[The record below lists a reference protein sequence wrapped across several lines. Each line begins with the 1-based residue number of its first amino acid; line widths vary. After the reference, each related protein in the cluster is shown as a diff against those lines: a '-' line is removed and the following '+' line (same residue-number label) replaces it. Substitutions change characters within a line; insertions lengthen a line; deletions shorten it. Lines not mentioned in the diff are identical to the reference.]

1 MTIRGNQVQL
11 FITRPSISP
20 LAFYLLSIRGHCY
33 PLNPLPFFTALPSK
47 KREWRPRLP
56 RKAAVLLTVSGEA
69 TKAVAIKEARSKLKL
84 ESFEIPY
91 LLPKRTANGNFL
103 LEVPGK
109 DVGQKADR
117 LFERMAGILKEM
129 EVVRVSRPPTKPAEL
144 RERGLEGSATFNR
157 LRRLL
162 PPRGAARFRRS
173 RP

>member
-1 MTIRGNQVQL
+1 MAPSPPEKGGCSADRLGRGDGG
-11 FITRPSISP
+11 RR
-20 LAFYLLSIRGHCY
+20 YKG
-33 PLNPLPFFTALPSK
+33 
-47 KREWRPRLP
+47 
-56 RKAAVLLTVSGEA
+56 
-69 TKAVAIKEARSKLKL
+69 ARSKLKL

-91 LLPKRTANGNFL
+91 LLPKRTANGDFL